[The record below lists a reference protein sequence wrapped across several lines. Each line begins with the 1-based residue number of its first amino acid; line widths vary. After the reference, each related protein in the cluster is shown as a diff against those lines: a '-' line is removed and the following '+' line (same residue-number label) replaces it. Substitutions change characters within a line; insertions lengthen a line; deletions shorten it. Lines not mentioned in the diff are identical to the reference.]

1 MGISQETYDQVKNIL
16 RKLDRSIDEARS
28 ERLHGSRAPEGSGR
42 VQGDSELIGGSE
54 GTPAR
59 PGRARPMQRG
69 PETNGGSGFFSGG
82 SNGLG

>member
-28 ERLHGSRAPEGSGR
+28 ERIHGSRNPEGSRR
-42 VQGDSELIGGSE
+42 VQGGSELIGGSE
-54 GTPAR
+54 GSPAR
-59 PGRARPMQRG
+59 PGRARPMARRSDS
-69 PETNGGSGFFSGG
+69 NGGSNYFANG